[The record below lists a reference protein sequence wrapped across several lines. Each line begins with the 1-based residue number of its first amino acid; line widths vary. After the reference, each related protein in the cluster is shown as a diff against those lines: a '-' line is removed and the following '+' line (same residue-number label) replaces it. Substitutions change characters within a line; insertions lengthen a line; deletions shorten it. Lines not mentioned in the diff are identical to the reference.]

1 MASEI
6 EPTGESPAHSVIKGI
21 IQHKDNTVA
30 IQALRVAQLMAMGK
44 VEEALVQNED
54 TGTAIRQAHELRSAV
69 GSFLEELDRLN
80 APLPTA
86 DFYAQRDA
94 GLFTEQVDS
103 ETGEKRVTF
112 VVEEPGIPR
121 AIPQP
126 GLRRLEAPA
135 TQTEQPVNEP
145 TTEAVHIQFVPA
157 SAQEPERKTVVL
169 EDLSGDREYDVL
181 IAMSAA
187 NATRT
192 GYRYNSL
199 AEYVRDIAPSGQSL
213 NSQNSLYYLARS
225 AAIGKLRQ
233 AARLPED
240 VWPDRI
246 RAISKSVEE
255 DLGVRIPL
263 LGIVEISCRSGNL
276 LPFRLIARRYGI
288 PPRAILNQGTDN
300 EKLDPFLQVPK
311 PAGKTLP
318 ERKEKPARLED
329 LKAGGEEN
337 VLLGLAALNT
347 DGTGFLYKHLTDYV
361 KRTIQHDQYYP
372 TVLANSSVDRR
383 KACFKL
389 RQANGLPE
397 SEWPEKVK
405 EVVWAIRANLGND
418 IPIEGIIEIVNRQ
431 GNRHNGS
438 VPAFSEFAA
447 KYRLKAQETQ
457 LDLPA
462 QKSAMELP
470 TLEKVGLEKPIFKT
484 EHLAWLGRRML
495 DLELDQ
501 HQLLGLRTN
510 RADLIT
516 IHGMVQRLGVDLSN
530 PEFCQR
536 VREESAAL
544 IRALKEDFN
553 HVISTYYS
561 QDGVDEDGVVMLS
574 MLNEAAIE
582 KLPNFFYGAIT

>member
-1 MASEI
+1 MAGEL

-21 IQHKDNTVA
+21 IQHKDNSVA
-30 IQALRVAQLMAMGK
+30 IQALRVAQLMAMGR

-69 GSFLEELDRLN
+69 GTFLDELDRLN

-103 ETGEKRVTF
+103 ETGEIRVTF
-112 VVEEPGIPR
+112 VVEEQGIPR
-121 AIPQP
+121 AILQP

-135 TQTEQPVNEP
+135 TQTEQPVNKP
-145 TTEAVHIQFVPA
+145 TTEAVHIQFA
-157 SAQEPERKTVVL
+157 QAAAQEPERKTVVL

-181 IAMSAA
+181 IAMSAT

-199 AEYVRDIAPSGQSL
+199 AEYVRDIAPSGRSL
-213 NSQNSLYYLARS
+213 NSQNSLYYIARS
-225 AAIGKLRQ
+225 KAIGKLRQ
-233 AARLPED
+233 AARFPED
-240 VWPDRI
+240 VWPGRI
-246 RAISKSVEE
+246 RAISQSVEE

-263 LGIVEISCRSGNL
+263 PGIVDISSRSGNL
-276 LPFRLIARRYGI
+276 LPFQMIARRYGI
-288 PPRAILNQGTDN
+288 SPRVIPNHEVNSGNLS
-300 EKLDPFLQVPK
+300 PLQASET
-311 PAGKTLP
+311 AGKTLP
-318 ERKEKPARLED
+318 GIKEKPTRLED
-329 LKAGGEEN
+329 LKAGAEEN

-347 DGTGFLYKHLTDYV
+347 DGTDFFYKHLTDYV

-438 VPAFSEFAA
+438 VPAFSELAA
-447 KYRLKAQETQ
+447 KYHLKAQETQ